1 MFARIL
7 LLALTSA
14 ALFAA
19 DVTGTWFF
27 TVELSA
33 GSGAP
38 TVELK
43 QDGTK
48 ITGKYSGT
56 LGDVPLVGKL
66 DGDAIELVGNAEY
79 SGEKLRLTYVGKLT
93 SATTMEGK
101 AIYGE
106 LGEGKFTA
114 KKK

>member
-1 MFARIL
+1 MLARFV

-27 TVELSA
+27 TVDLSA

-43 QDGTK
+43 QEGAK

-56 LGDVPLVGKL
+56 LGEVPLVGKL

-79 SGEKLRLTYVGKLT
+79 SGEKFRLTYVGKLT
-93 SATTMEGK
+93 SATTMQGK

-106 LGEGKFTA
+106 LGEGTFTA

>member
-1 MFARIL
+1 MLARVL

-14 ALFAA
+14 CLYAA

-27 TVELSA
+27 TVDLSA

-38 TVELK
+38 TIELK
-43 QDGTK
+43 QEGTK
-48 ITGKYSGT
+48 LTGKYSGT
-56 LGDVPLVGKL
+56 LGDVPLIGKL
-66 DGDAIELVGNAEY
+66 DGDSIELVGNAEY

-93 SATTMEGK
+93 SPTTMEGK

-106 LGEGKFTA
+106 LGEGKFTG
-114 KKK
+114 KEK

>member
-1 MFARIL
+1 MFARMIV
-7 LLALTSA
+7 LALTGA

-43 QDGTK
+43 QEGTK
-48 ITGKYSGT
+48 LTGKYSGT

-66 DGDAIELVGNAEY
+66 DGDAIELVGNAEA
-79 SGEKLRLTYVGKLT
+79 SGTKLRLSYIGKLT

-106 LGEGKFTA
+106 LGEGTFTA